1 MDAHAFWEKVQAIFK
16 DRQDEWPIPVYLVKL
31 RLSKVFKDST
41 SKEHLA
47 LLGSSSDGGVGL
59 LPEAERS
66 SFVESVV
73 LKD

>member
-1 MDAHAFWEKVQAIFK
+1 MDADAFWEKVLAIFK
-16 DRQDEWPIPVYLVKL
+16 DKQWPIPVYLVKL

-47 LLGSSSDGGVGL
+47 LLSSSNDDGVGL

-66 SFVESVV
+66 AFVESVV